1 MWHVVCCTLAPHRV
15 LGSMCMHAAQLYGKL
30 TGDNYFSTLDEE
42 VLGML
47 CAQVAPER
55 EWI

>member
-1 MWHVVCCTLAPHRV
+1 MWHVVCCTCSLRRV
-15 LGSMCMHAAQLYGKL
+15 LCLVGCACCQLYGKL

-47 CAQVAPER
+47 CAQVAPE
-55 EWI
+55 